1 MVRNMQS
8 SVVLCLTLVIVAML
22 QSAALA
28 SEFSVLVEAEDMT
41 LASDMVVAADGE
53 AFGGRYIHVPVGED
67 TRSPVALAE
76 IEVSVPADGTYQL
89 WARLFGPDG
98 NSDAAYVTV
107 GNAPWSRKWPSTTG
121 VYEWVKIASYDL
133 KKGTHQLKASHG
145 EIKARFDAFFLAD
158 DPNRVPPESKP
169 Q

>member
-1 MVRNMQS
+1 MGSPEFWSDQDEAQKVVREASLLKQRIES
-8 SVVLCLTLVIVAML
+8 WSAVSVE
-22 QSAALA
+22 Q
-28 SEFSVLVEAEDMT
+28 EEVEILLE
-41 LASDMVVAADGE
+41 
-53 AFGGRYIHVPVGED
+53 
-67 TRSPVALAE
+67 LAE